1 MEAGGG
7 HLPYVLHHAHAGG
20 GKGQDRGKNAAQNGT
35 ISASAR
41 RHSKMA
47 PRRGPRAAVYRR
59 PRSALTAGQARG
71 GQPRVPREAPPIVP
85 RTRNGAFP
93 QRRCGR
99 GGVLVSVCG
108 MRQALLL
115 GVSRP
120 SIMFF
125 FFLLIEDS
133 DLASAQLLSLDAFLL
148 RLHCDGCSSDVRWQS
163 LCL

>member
-20 GKGQDRGKNAAQNGT
+20 GERTGQREERGAERDNLRLSSPPLQNGAKAG
-35 ISASAR
+35 ASR
-41 RHSKMA
+41 RCLQA
-47 PRRGPRAAVYRR
+47 PAQCPNA
-59 PRSALTAGQARG
+59 ALTAGQARG
-71 GQPRVPREAPPIVP
+71 GQPRAPREAPPIVP
-85 RTRNGAFP
+85 RARNGAFL
-93 QRRCGR
+93 QWRCGR

-125 FFLLIEDS
+125 FPFN
-133 DLASAQLLSLDAFLL
+133 
-148 RLHCDGCSSDVRWQS
+148 
-163 LCL
+163 